1 MRLGLFNWT
10 SDLSGEPEY
19 PPFFDNLRI
28 SEDDK
33 IGAEGT
39 AAYDAITNARGNCS
53 VLIDGGGG
61 FDSTDIGSMEHLNT
75 ISNDFFP
82 LFSMSE
88 YAPDSFANTFSPKSF
103 KSVSKTTLSREDA
116 WGELKGI
123 YLILSEAFMISWEAP
138 YISSPYAPHTEMRY
152 QNQNKAL
159 PTPPDV
165 ANAYWSRYKPAVK
178 EKFEKDPD
186 GWHLATTGFTIKQ
199 VRDNFVFWHSEECY
213 VCVNPYWNTR
223 AVELLT
229 AQTPSRMRRFNDC
242 IRSKLDAG
250 ERVKNSLESIDAALN
265 RIGSSLNK

>member
-1 MRLGLFNWT
+1 
-10 SDLSGEPEY
+10 
-19 PPFFDNLRI
+19 
-28 SEDDK
+28 
-33 IGAEGT
+33 
-39 AAYDAITNARGNCS
+39 
-53 VLIDGGGG
+53 
-61 FDSTDIGSMEHLNT
+61 
-75 ISNDFFP
+75 
-82 LFSMSE
+82 
-88 YAPDSFANTFSPKSF
+88 
-103 KSVSKTTLSREDA
+103 
-116 WGELKGI
+116 
-123 YLILSEAFMISWEAP
+123 
-138 YISSPYAPHTEMRY
+138 MRY

-165 ANAYWSRYKPAVK
+165 ANAYWSSYKPAVK

-250 ERVKNSLESIDAALN
+250 ERVKNSLDRLDAALN